1 MISQIKT
8 QLKELKLSGI
18 SNTLELR
25 LMEAQNNQLSYS
37 EFLGMILRDEI
48 ELRLQRKLVSL
59 TRRAGITN
67 DKTLESFDFSFNP
80 SINAALIRELSTCH
94 FTQQGMNIFFF
105 GPAGVGK
112 THLAKALAHCACRK
126 YLSAAF
132 FSFQDLFHQLALA
145 DLDGKFDE
153 LLERLTKTDLIIVDD
168 FAFKKLN
175 QQQSEYFYT
184 LVNERYQTKSFIF
197 TSNRALADWINIFP
211 DPIIANSILDRIA
224 HNAYQITL
232 KGESYR
238 KNFSPK

>member
-1 MISQIKT
+1 
-8 QLKELKLSGI
+8 
-18 SNTLELR
+18 
-25 LMEAQNNQLSYS
+25 
-37 EFLGMILRDEI
+37 
-48 ELRLQRKLVSL
+48 
-59 TRRAGITN
+59 
-67 DKTLESFDFSFNP
+67 
-80 SINAALIRELSTCH
+80 
-94 FTQQGMNIFFF
+94 
-105 GPAGVGK
+105 
-112 THLAKALAHCACRK
+112 
-126 YLSAAF
+126 
-132 FSFQDLFHQLALA
+132 LFHQFALV
-145 DLDGKFDE
+145 DLDGKLDE

-197 TSNRALADWINIFP
+197 TSNRALSDWINIFP